1 VASVSSPSDAQLV
14 EHRFVVGRVDDDAD
28 VGVVLG
34 CGAHHGRTTDVD
46 QLDAG
51 SDENG

>member
-1 VASVSSPSDAQLV
+1 L
-14 EHRFVVGRVDDDAD
+14 VVGRVDDDPD

-34 CGAHHGRTTDVD
+34 RGAHHGRSADVD